1 MCFPQGLWK
10 EDEGTKKGV
19 EGGEKNKN
27 SLEDLK
33 IVSNFAHSKL
43 RL

>member
-1 MCFPQGLWK
+1 MCFSQGLWK
-10 EDEGTKKGV
+10 KDEGTKKGV

-33 IVSNFAHSKL
+33 IVSKFAHSKL